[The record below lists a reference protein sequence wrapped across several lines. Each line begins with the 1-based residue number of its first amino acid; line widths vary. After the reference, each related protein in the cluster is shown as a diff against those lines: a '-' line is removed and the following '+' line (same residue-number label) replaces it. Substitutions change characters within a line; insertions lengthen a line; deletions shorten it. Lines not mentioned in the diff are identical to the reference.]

1 MDDATDISARLTP
14 DPAPAPALA
23 SLPMQADARQT
34 AVQRCL
40 RNPCPVDITTGAFAH
55 VTARSDA
62 DPDRVAVASGQ
73 QTATYGQLHRR
84 IRQWQASLRT
94 ARCEPGDRI
103 GVAGPRTIDTIAVFL
118 AIESIGAT
126 YVPVDPTWPTKR
138 LVGMLRHVVP
148 RCLIIQDDD
157 APLRTAYSEAAAE
170 AEVPVVIAP
179 GAAAPMA
186 PSLPVRTAAHDEPR
200 YIIHTSG
207 STGRPKGAIVTQ
219 LGLMNHL
226 WSIVAALQLSE
237 SDTVA
242 FSAPPGYVISIWQ
255 MVAALLVGG
264 RVAIVDEVDRRFA
277 RRLAARLSR
286 AAVTV
291 VELVPTELGWLVE
304 HLRSQARMS
313 LPDLRCVISTGEK
326 LDPALAATVGEALPH
341 VELLNAY
348 GSTECSDDVSLHL
361 VRPADLARPRLPVGV
376 PIANAALYL
385 LVHENGQWRA
395 ARPGEPGELWV
406 GGSPVGLG
414 YLNDPEL
421 TRAAFFADELD
432 PGSASGRLYRT
443 GDLAVFK
450 EGVAY
455 CLGRADRQV
464 KIAGVRIELDE
475 VEAVIAR
482 ITGLRQ
488 CAVVVEEHEGQARL
502 AAHYIG
508 HAGTKST
515 ELYARLRDALP
526 EAMRPRRWIRH
537 DVLPVNASGKIDRR
551 ALSRL
556 EAEDI

>member
-1 MDDATDISARLTP
+1 MDDATGISARP
-14 DPAPAPALA
+14 GPGPAPALA
-23 SLPMQADARQT
+23 SLPMRAEARQA
-34 AVQRCL
+34 AVQHCL
-40 RNPCPVDITTGAFAH
+40 RNPCPVDITTGVFAH

-73 QTATYGQLHRR
+73 RTATYGHLHRR

-94 ARCEPGDRI
+94 AGCGPGDRI
-103 GVAGPRTIDTIAVFL
+103 AVGGPRTIDTIAVFL

-126 YVPVDPTWPTKR
+126 YVPLDPTWPPAR
-138 LVGMLRHVVP
+138 LAGVLRHVTP
-148 RCLIIQDDD
+148 RCLIIQGGD
-157 APLRTAYSEAAAE
+157 APPRTAYAEAAAE
-170 AEVPVVIAP
+170 AKVPVVIAP
-179 GAAAPMA
+179 GASAPMA

-226 WSIVAALQLSE
+226 WSIVARLQLTE

-264 RVAIVDEVDRRFA
+264 RVAIVEEGDRRFA
-277 RRLAARLSR
+277 RLLAARLAR
-286 AAVTV
+286 ARVTV
-291 VELVPTELGWLVE
+291 LEVVPTELGWLAE
-304 HLRSQARMS
+304 HLRSQAPMS
-313 LPDLRCVISTGEK
+313 LPDLRRVISTGEK
-326 LDPALAATVGEALPH
+326 LEPALAAAVAKVLPH

-361 VRPADLARPRLPVGV
+361 IRPADLAGPRLPVGV

-395 ARPGEPGELWV
+395 ARPGELGELWV

-414 YLNDPEL
+414 YLNAPEL

-450 EGVAY
+450 DGVAY

-475 VEAVIAR
+475 VEAAIAR
-482 ITGLRQ
+482 ITGSRQ
-488 CAVVVEEHEGQARL
+488 CAVVVEEHAGHARL
-502 AAHYIG
+502 AAHYTG
-508 HAGTKST
+508 QAAAEST
-515 ELYARLRDALP
+515 ELYARLREALP
-526 EAMRPRRWIRH
+526 EAMLPRRWIRH

-551 ALSRL
+551 ALSKL
-556 EAEDI
+556 EAGTS